1 LGTISKILKGNIIK
15 KFKKV
20 HIEITNICNLKC
32 TFCPPKILPNGI
44 MSLEKFDDLNVQ
56 LKPYTKE
63 LAYHMVGDP
72 LVLTNLADYLN
83 ISLKHDLKV
92 NITTTANNINE
103 KHYDALMNPTIKQIN
118 FSINSY
124 NANSHKK
131 SLDEYLNPILDFV
144 KFAQSKNHE
153 YFINFRIWNLD
164 EEKSAKD
171 FNKKV
176 FDRINE
182 TFNSNIDIEEVY
194 KERPKNIRIARKIF
208 FNFDEYFTW
217 PALQNEI
224 VSKTGFCYGL
234 DSHFGIL
241 TSGDVVPC
249 CLDQNAC
256 INLGNT
262 NTTQLEDILNSKRVK
277 AIQKGFKNN
286 ILVEELCQKC
296 EYRTRFDK

>member
-1 LGTISKILKGNIIK
+1 M
-15 KFKKV
+15 

-32 TFCPPKILPNGI
+32 TFCPPKILPNGT
-44 MSLEKFDDLNVQ
+44 MSLEKFDDLNFQ

-72 LVLTNLADYLN
+72 LVLSNLNEYLN

-103 KHYDALMNPTIKQIN
+103 KHYKALMNPTIKQIN

-144 KFAQSKNHE
+144 KFAQEQKHE

-164 EEKSAKD
+164 EEKSAKE

-176 FDRINE
+176 FDKINE
-182 TFNSNIDIEEVY
+182 TLNTNIDLENVY
-194 KERPKNIRIARKIF
+194 KERPKNIRIDRKIF
-208 FNFDEYFTW
+208 FNFDEYFNW
-217 PALQNEI
+217 PSLENEI
-224 VSKTGFCYGL
+224 VSSNGFCYGL

-262 NTTQLEDILNSKRVK
+262 NTTQISDILNSNRVK
-277 AIQKGFKNN
+277 AIQNGFRKN
-286 ILVEELCQKC
+286 IVVEELCQKC

>member
-1 LGTISKILKGNIIK
+1 
-15 KFKKV
+15 V

-32 TFCPPKILPNGI
+32 TFCPPKILPNGT
-44 MSLEKFDDLNVQ
+44 MSLEKFDDLNFQ

-72 LVLTNLADYLN
+72 LVLSNLNEYLN

-103 KHYDALMNPTIKQIN
+103 KHYKALMNPTIKQIN

-144 KFAQSKNHE
+144 KFAQEQKHE

-164 EEKSAKD
+164 EEKSAKE

-176 FDRINE
+176 FDKINE
-182 TFNSNIDIEEVY
+182 TFNTNIDLENVY
-194 KERPKNIRIARKIF
+194 KERPKNIRIDRKIF
-208 FNFDEYFTW
+208 FNFDEYFNW
-217 PALQNEI
+217 PSLENEI
-224 VSKTGFCYGL
+224 VSSNGFCYGL

-262 NTTQLEDILNSKRVK
+262 NTTQISDILNSNRVK
-277 AIQKGFKNN
+277 AIQNGFRKN
-286 ILVEELCQKC
+286 IVVEELCQKC

>member
-1 LGTISKILKGNIIK
+1 M
-15 KFKKV
+15 

-32 TFCPPKILPNGI
+32 TFCPPKIQPNGI
-44 MSLEKFDDLNVQ
+44 MSLEKFDDLNAQ

-63 LAYHMVGDP
+63 LAYHIVGDP
-72 LVLTNLADYLN
+72 LVLTNLAEYLN

-131 SLDEYLNPILDFV
+131 SLDEYLNPMLDFV
-144 KFAQSKNHE
+144 KFAQSKKHE
-153 YFINFRIWNLD
+153 YFMNFRIWNLD
-164 EEKSAKD
+164 EEKSAKE

-176 FDRINE
+176 FDKINE

-194 KERPKNIRIARKIF
+194 NEKPKNIRIARKIF
-208 FNFDEYFTW
+208 FNFDEYFSW
-217 PALQNEI
+217 PTLQNEI

-241 TSGDVVPC
+241 TNGDVVPC

-262 NTTQLEDILNSKRVK
+262 NTTQLDDILSSQRVK

>member
-144 KFAQSKNHE
+144 KFAQSKTHE

-256 INLGNT
+256 VNLGNT

-277 AIQKGFKNN
+277 AIQQGFKNN

>member
-1 LGTISKILKGNIIK
+1 M
-15 KFKKV
+15 

-32 TFCPPKILPNGI
+32 TFCPPKILPNGT
-44 MSLEKFDDLNVQ
+44 MSLEKFDDLNFQ

-72 LVLTNLADYLN
+72 LVLSNLNEYLN

-103 KHYDALMNPTIKQIN
+103 KHYLALMNPTIKQIN

-144 KFAQSKNHE
+144 KFAQEQKHE

-164 EEKSAKD
+164 EEKSAKE

-176 FDRINE
+176 FDKINE
-182 TFNSNIDIEEVY
+182 TFNTNIDLENVY
-194 KERPKNIRIARKIF
+194 KERPKNIRIDRKIF
-208 FNFDEYFTW
+208 FNFDEYFNW
-217 PALQNEI
+217 PSLENEI
-224 VSKTGFCYGL
+224 VSSNGFCYGL

-262 NTTQLEDILNSKRVK
+262 NTTQISDILNSKRVK
-277 AIQKGFKNN
+277 DIQSGFRKG
-286 ILVEELCQKC
+286 IVVEELCQKC

>member
-1 LGTISKILKGNIIK
+1 MNIK

-44 MSLEKFDDLNVQ
+44 MSLEQFDSLNFQ

-63 LAYHMVGDP
+63 LAYHVVGDP
-72 LVLTNLADYLN
+72 LVLTNLNEYLN
-83 ISLKHDLKV
+83 ISLKHGLKV

-103 KHYDALMNPTIKQIN
+103 KHYETLLNSTIKQIN

-131 SLDEYLNPILDFV
+131 SLDEYLEPIINFV
-144 KFAQSKNHE
+144 KFAQSRKHE

-164 EEKSAKD
+164 EEKSAKE
-171 FNKKV
+171 FNTKV
-176 FDRINE
+176 FDKINE
-182 TFNSNIDIEEVY
+182 AFNTEINIEEVY
-194 KERPKNIRIARKIF
+194 KQRPKNIRIDRKIF
-208 FNFDEYFTW
+208 FNFDEYFNW
-217 PALQNEI
+217 PSLNNEI
-224 VSKTGFCYGL
+224 VSTKGFCYGL

-241 TSGDVVPC
+241 TNGDVIPC
-249 CLDQNAC
+249 CLDQNAVV
-256 INLGNT
+256 NLGNT
-262 NTTQLEDILNSKRVK
+262 NNTQIEDILKSKKVLD
-277 AIQKGFKNN
+277 IQKGFKKN

-296 EYRTRFDK
+296 EYRTRFDEKRI